1 MDSARTQDER
11 LSGAENLTM
20 FPLAETLR
28 PPRPGW
34 DEYFMEMAGVVAKR
48 STCLRRQVGAV
59 VVKDKH
65 ILATGYNGA
74 PRGIDN
80 CLELGVCLRQ
90 ELKVPSGERQEFC
103 RGSHAE
109 QNALT
114 QAAYHGV
121 KINGATLYCTHM
133 PCITCAKMIINAG
146 VVRIVFQNFYPDD
159 LAVQMLNES
168 KIELVL
174 FADRRGQ

>member
-1 MDSARTQDER
+1 
-11 LSGAENLTM
+11 M
-20 FPLAETLR
+20 FELPEAGR
-28 PPRPGW
+28 PPRPSW

-59 VVKDKH
+59 LVKDRH

-74 PRGIDN
+74 PRGLEN
-80 CLELGVCLRQ
+80 CLAIGVCLRQ
-90 ELKVPSGERQEFC
+90 ELKIPSGERQEFC

-121 KINGATLYCTHM
+121 KISGATLYCTHM
-133 PCITCAKMIINAG
+133 PCVTCAKMVINAG
-146 VVRIVFQNFYPDD
+146 ITRIVFQNFYPDD

-168 KIELVL
+168 QIELVL
-174 FADRRGQ
+174 FAGNKSK

>member
-1 MDSARTQDER
+1 MDVAQEPQRT
-11 LSGAENLTM
+11 AENLTM
-20 FPLAETLR
+20 FPMADVR

-34 DEYFMEMAGVVAKR
+34 DEYFMEMAEVVAKR

-59 VVKDKH
+59 LVKDKH

-80 CLELGVCLRQ
+80 CLETKACLRQ
-90 ELKVPSGERQEFC
+90 ELKIPAGERHEFC

-109 QNALT
+109 QNAIT
-114 QAAYHGV
+114 QASYHGV
-121 KINGATLYCTHM
+121 KIQGATLYCTHM
-133 PCITCAKMIINAG
+133 PCITCTKMIINAG
-146 VVRIVFQNFYPDD
+146 ITRIVFLNFYPDD

-174 FADRRGQ
+174 FTKKP